1 MRKLTFLA
9 VLEPNSNGGYGVFFP
24 DVPGCISVGD
34 NFDHAVKMGTEALGL
49 HIYGLEK
56 DGDSIPE
63 RTDKIPETGKGEI
76 VVSVSIYP
84 DMTKDIMD
92 NRREKTTI
100 TLPHWLKELA
110 ETENINY
117 SRVLETALKDTLNIN
132 R

>member
-9 VLEPNSNGGYGVFFP
+9 VLEPNGNGGYGVSFP
-24 DVPGCISVGD
+24 DVPGCISLGD
-34 NFDHAVKMGTEALGL
+34 NFDHAVKMGQEALGL

-56 DGDSIPE
+56 DGDPIPE
-63 RTDKIPETGKGEI
+63 RDDKIPETGKGDI
-76 VVSVSIYP
+76 VVPISVYP
-84 DMTKDIMD
+84 DLTKDSMD

-110 ETENINY
+110 ETEHVNY
-117 SRVLETALKDTLNIN
+117 SRVLETALRDTLNIE